1 MWVIYFLPFYVG
13 WISVYL
19 GLLFS
24 WWLLNMTSRR
34 SSYMDFV
41 NSQVL
46 WRYRRR
52 NSTWSQC
59 SFTDCPHEYPARQCR
74 LLSGSTFGRFEV
86 FLWQRRHWRLW
97 QNFTSILRMV
107 IHNMFW
113 KVTSK
118 SSFLWFP
125 PFERLCSYFPDSSRL
140 LSFGPFLAC
149 FRVLDRGSWRLR
161 SPTVGRWRPLRRTPW
176 GLQM

>member
-1 MWVIYFLPFYVG
+1 MAQPLKHFWWHFIFLISLFNFNSWQRSVSSLTFHKTRRYRTILQENILPQNFWWISWAPNRLLEAHLKKRILFRCWANRILQIISEMWVTCFLPFYVG
-13 WISVYL
+13 WTSVYL

-86 FLWQRRHWRLW
+86 FL
-97 QNFTSILRMV
+97 
-107 IHNMFW
+107 
-113 KVTSK
+113 
-118 SSFLWFP
+118 
-125 PFERLCSYFPDSSRL
+125 
-140 LSFGPFLAC
+140 
-149 FRVLDRGSWRLR
+149 
-161 SPTVGRWRPLRRTPW
+161 
-176 GLQM
+176 